1 MQAIL
6 TLIFFLMKEKRN
18 TEYERISDS
27 GISASWNSSCSA
39 VDLESTE
46 DVGYGENQ
54 PLLSSNKDSDHI
66 LYTMEKVM
74 YYEQSRKQDKEVS
87 ATIIIYYIVCTNE
100 IKCI

>member
-6 TLIFFLMKEKRN
+6 TLIFFLIKERRS

-39 VDLESTE
+39 VDLESA
-46 DVGYGENQ
+46 DDAGDGENQ

-87 ATIIIYYIVCTNE
+87 GTVIIYYM
-100 IKCI
+100 K